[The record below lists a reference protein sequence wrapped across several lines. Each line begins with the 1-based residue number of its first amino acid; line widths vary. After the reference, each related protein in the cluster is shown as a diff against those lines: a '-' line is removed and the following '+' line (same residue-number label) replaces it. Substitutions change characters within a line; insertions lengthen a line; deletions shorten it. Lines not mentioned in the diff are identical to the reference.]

1 MYIKNAKSLVSLNS
15 NLSITLITLNNK
27 ISTIWNQ
34 LTSSKRNSKKN
45 TKINTLQ
52 FKSNKKARRI
62 KFSKMEDITEV
73 TNPLDA
79 PRNNFQQGT
88 KLSEEFWLI
97 IYILLL
103 LKINNFYSKLNIVH
117 QHTLCYKC
125 KIYKNI
131 KTQTLSSYI
140 C

>member
-27 ISTIWNQ
+27 INRMWNQ

-103 LKINNFYSKLNIVH
+103 LKINDFYSKLNIIH
-117 QHTLCYKC
+117 QHTLFYKC
-125 KIYKNI
+125 KILKI
-131 KTQTLSSYI
+131 
-140 C
+140 